1 MKKGRV
7 MVRRAPNQ
15 QSFGNCDSWTFIVG
29 KKSKKHSR
37 KNPVR
42 GSLRLGN
49 INLNHKLS
57 TRFKQNN

>member
-15 QSFGNCDSWTFIVG
+15 QSFGNCDSWTIIVG

-37 KNPVR
+37 KNLV
-42 GSLRLGN
+42 GAKLLQGN
-49 INLNHKLS
+49 KN
-57 TRFKQNN
+57 TCTAYPQA